1 MWLVLRAELRE
12 CLRLKFSPTKTI
24 VSASL
29 EGERNN
35 GDTWRFPVVS
45 HTRAA
50 VESASL
56 HRQEPTCSFRTDI
69 SDVTTWFLCLFSD
82 YAILLDSFRIIQASA
97 NHLYPELRQ
106 AQRHGERAQPRNN
119 CLVVAM
125 DVACEGLHSE
135 LSPSSSDSELIRT
148 GHGCDGER
156 TPDHTP
162 VDLDGYRIS
171 VGVRVKAITG
181 PGQAVGKHFGSYVFS
196 QGQYLLRSPT
206 SGSETCGD
214 RMLPSPPVS
223 PAHGSL
229 AAAVMIHR
237 LAFGLRLNTLCGG
250 TSDPWEALDEEE
262 YVFDYSAL
270 KRLTNGPFRTRI

>member
-1 MWLVLRAELRE
+1 MWLVLRAELRQ

-35 GDTWRFPVVS
+35 GDTWRFPVLS

-69 SDVTTWFLCLFSD
+69 SAVTTWFLCLFSD
-82 YAILLDSFRIIQASA
+82 YAILLDSFRFVAVSGGSEGRRHWAFVMSYFRIIQASA

-106 AQRHGERAQPRNN
+106 AQRHGERAQPRISKPGTCRNSSKLN
-119 CLVVAM
+119 YSVA
-125 DVACEGLHSE
+125 VC
-135 LSPSSSDSELIRT
+135 
-148 GHGCDGER
+148 
-156 TPDHTP
+156 
-162 VDLDGYRIS
+162 
-171 VGVRVKAITG
+171 
-181 PGQAVGKHFGSYVFS
+181 GQ
-196 QGQYLLRSPT
+196 
-206 SGSETCGD
+206 
-214 RMLPSPPVS
+214 

-262 YVFDYSAL
+262 YVFDCSAL